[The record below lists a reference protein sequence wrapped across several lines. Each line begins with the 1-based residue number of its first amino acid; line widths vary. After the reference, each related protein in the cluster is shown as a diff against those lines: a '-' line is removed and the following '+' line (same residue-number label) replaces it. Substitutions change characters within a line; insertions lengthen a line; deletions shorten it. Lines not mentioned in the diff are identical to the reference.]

1 MTHPRDLSIED
12 FNYHLPEERI
22 AKHPAPVRDQSN
34 LLAYKSGGIAKH
46 VFHELPELLEPN
58 TMLVLNNTR
67 VIPAR
72 LIFKKTTGGEI
83 EIFCLDPVGQDHQA
97 AMASKG
103 QTTWKCLV
111 GGAKKWKEGRIA
123 CTIAIDEFMV
133 ELEAEKVNQD
143 GGEFVIQFFWNDLQ
157 FSFSELLQAGGEL
170 PLPPYFDREPEEE
183 DLERYQTIFARFDG
197 SVAAPTAALHFTD
210 RVFAQLEQKGVQV
223 EYITLH
229 VGAGT
234 FKPVSSEVMA
244 KHDMHAEV
252 FTVETSLIEKI
263 VKHNGPLISVG
274 TTTTRTLESLYWMGV
289 KLLEGEKADGLVQW
303 ECYDLPQHYSLQDSF
318 GALLS
323 HARNMGLLAISGS
336 TSLLIAPG
344 YKYKVCKG
352 IITNFHLPKSTL
364 ILLVAALVGEDW
376 RKIYEFAMNN
386 NFNFLSY
393 GDSSLLLPK

>member
-1 MTHPRDLSIED
+1 MTHPRYLSIDD
-12 FNYHLPEERI
+12 FAYHLPDERI
-22 AKHPAPVRDQSN
+22 ARHPAALRDQSN
-34 LLAYKSGGIAKH
+34 LLAYKSGTISKH
-46 VFHELPELLEPN
+46 VFHELPALLDSGA
-58 TMLVLNNTR
+58 MLVLNNTR

-72 LIFKKTTGGEI
+72 LIFKKATGGEI
-83 EIFCLDPVGQDHQA
+83 EIFCLDPIGQDHQA

-111 GGAKKWKEGRIA
+111 GGAKKWREGRIV
-123 CTIAIDEFMV
+123 CTISIDQYNV
-133 ELEAEKVNQD
+133 QLEAEKVEQD
-143 GGEFVIQFFWNDLQ
+143 GGEFVIRFFWNQHQ

-183 DLERYQTIFARFDG
+183 DLERYQTVFAQYDG

-210 RVFAQLEQKGVQV
+210 KVFSELEQKGVQL

-234 FKPVSSEVMA
+234 FKPVSSEIMA

-263 VKHNGPLISVG
+263 MRHEGPLISVG
-274 TTTTRTLESLYWMGV
+274 TTTTRTLESLFWMGV
-289 KLLEGEKADGLVQW
+289 KLLDGGRADGLVQW
-303 ECYDLPQHYSLQDSF
+303 ECYDLPQHYTLQESF
-318 GALLS
+318 GALLA
-323 HARNMGLLAISGS
+323 HANSMGLLAISGS

-344 YKYKVCKG
+344 YKYKVCQG

-364 ILLVAALVGEDW
+364 ILLVAALLGEDW
-376 RKIYEFAMNN
+376 RKVYDFALAN

-393 GDSSLLLPK
+393 GDSSLLMP